1 MMLQGGYLS
10 SFDEAGFVVVDDVI
24 DSKRC
29 DELGAEVD
37 SVAAEHA
44 GSRNLLSHPSCRS
57 LATMLKQ
64 HPQIGHLLPR
74 AAVAVQCTLFNKTE
88 QKNWLVSFHQDLSV
102 PVRTYVDSSHWGGWS
117 QKEGQWFA
125 QPPDELLS
133 NMVAVRLHL
142 DASTFENGP
151 LRIVPGSHQ
160 FGRLSTAQ
168 AEEQR
173 QRAVE
178 IPLHSPK
185 GGALV
190 IRPLLLHASSKATR
204 PTARRVLHFLFGPA
218 LLPNGLDWADS
229 V

>member
-1 MMLQGGYLS
+1 MMLQGGCLS
-10 SFDEAGFVVVDDVI
+10 SFDEAGFVVVDDVL

-29 DELGAEVD
+29 DELGTEVD
-37 SVAAEHA
+37 SVAAQRA
-44 GSRNLLSHPSCRS
+44 GSRTLLSLPCCRS

-64 HPQIGHLLPR
+64 HPRIGHLLPR
-74 AAVAVQCTLFNKTE
+74 GGVAVQCTLFNKTA

-102 PVRTYVDSSHWGGWS
+102 PVRTYVDSSQWGGWS
-117 QKEGQWFA
+117 QKEGQWFV
-125 QPPDELLS
+125 QPPDEVLS
-133 NMVAVRLHL
+133 NLVAVRLHL
-142 DASTFENGP
+142 DASTVENGP

-160 FGRLSTAQ
+160 FGRLGTAQ

-173 QRAVE
+173 QSAGE
-178 IPLHSPK
+178 IPVHAPK

-190 IRPLLLHASSKATR
+190 IHPLVLHASSKATR

-218 LLPNGLDWADS
+218 GLPNGLDWADS